1 MIIKSNDAEMAAV
14 LATAERM
21 CAAARTAP
29 KTCGIDMVLTGILT
43 EDDIEKIAVK
53 MEEMGAELN
62 RPFFARNAESIRSAL
77 AIVLIG
83 IKKHH
88 YALNCG
94 YCGYKTC
101 AECREAGG
109 MCIFATTDL
118 GIAMGSAVAA
128 AADDRIDN
136 RIMYSIG
143 RAVDVMPEYN
153 GGEDAIWMGIPLSV
167 TGKSPFFDRK

>member
-14 LATAERM
+14 LAAANQM

-29 KTCGIDMVLTGILT
+29 KTCGVDKVLTKILT
-43 EDDIEKIAVK
+43 GDDIEKIAVK
-53 MEEMGAELN
+53 MEEIGAAVN
-62 RPFFARNAESIRSAL
+62 RPFFARNAESIRSGL

-83 IKKHH
+83 IKRHY

-94 YCGYKTC
+94 YCGHENC
-101 AECREAGG
+101 AACKEAGTL
-109 MCIFATTDL
+109 CLFAPTDL
-118 GIAMGSAVAA
+118 GIAMGSAVAM
-128 AADDRIDN
+128 AADMRIDN

-143 RAVDVMPEYN
+143 RAIEVMPEYN
-153 GGEDAIWMGIPLSV
+153 DGEDAIWMGIPLSV